1 MKRFLL
7 SLMLFISSLVS
18 FGQHLEI
25 VESNLPGPS
34 QAFLNEY
41 YSNEKYR
48 DKICF
53 VEYDDDSGRVEGFDV
68 LFYNGTKVEF
78 DKNGRLE
85 SVTCSKN
92 DTININIIPRHIYNA
107 FKRYNRSNSKLV
119 EYSIDRGRLAIT
131 YEFDLLNGK
140 ELKFNKNG
148 NLKEVE

>member
-25 VESNLPGPS
+25 VDSDLPGPS
-34 QAFLNEY
+34 QIFLNEY
-41 YSNEKYR
+41 YSNAKYHDR
-48 DKICF
+48 ICL
-53 VEYDDDSGRVEGFDV
+53 VEYDDSGRVEGFDV

-85 SVTCSKN
+85 SITCSKN
-92 DTININIIPRHIYNA
+92 DTINTNIIPRHIYNA
-107 FKRYNRSNSKLV
+107 FKQYNKGNSKLV
-119 EYSIDRGRLAIT
+119 EYSIDRGRLTIT